1 MIHRGMS
8 YAVEPTA
15 SDSHSAEE
23 DAGGERGPGTRVR
36 RPASY
41 FARWRQTLRP
51 ISQIL
56 VPVNGSPTDDEAI
69 RLASITA
76 KRYKARVLAIYV
88 IEVKRTLP
96 LDAEIQTELL
106 QAREVGPAIVE
117 EAIERNVDVIIM
129 GLPYKRR
136 FGEFSLGTTALYVLK
151 NAPCRVWVLRE
162 PMHQ

>member
-1 MIHRGMS
+1 
-8 YAVEPTA
+8 
-15 SDSHSAEE
+15 
-23 DAGGERGPGTRVR
+23 
-36 RPASY
+36 
-41 FARWRQTLRP
+41 LRP

-96 LDAEIQTELL
+96 LDAEIQPEIEKGELVLDHAERVAEENDAEIQTELL
-106 QAREVGPAIVE
+106 QSREVGPAIVE